1 MYEKE
6 KHLQIKACV
15 NKSCYQY
22 LSIEEALPSRNPAT
36 GRKMELHKLAL
47 SKDAKNAKTE
57 K

>member
-15 NKSCYQY
+15 NKSCHQY
-22 LSIEEALPSRNPAT
+22 LSIDEALPSRNPAT
-36 GRKMELHKLAL
+36 GRKMELHKLAR
-47 SKDAKNAKTE
+47 SKNAENAKTE

>member
-6 KHLQIKACV
+6 KNLQIKACV
-15 NKSCYQY
+15 NKSCHQY
-22 LSIEEALPSRNPAT
+22 LSIDEALLSRRPAT